1 MQVMVESLGDPIW
14 QIGAGTIALVALL
27 LIVVLRSPD
36 FHLTTWQHW
45 FLPRITGLVC
55 LALLLVL
62 SAGVVLSH
70 GADAAPTNV
79 HATRSHPSVTA
90 TPSAIPSPT
99 SVSTPTPSPFPQLS
113 PTPAQVLTTFCNA
126 IDQHDLNAAWEQYAT
141 RLQKERMEPPPP
153 HGWFK
158 IVECSIGEVS
168 DTSETGLLQLHTI
181 EPGGYADG
189 VERPFRFTLGVEA
202 GAWKITQIARC
213 LSDGCLDITPT
224 IVPW

>member
-1 MQVMVESLGDPIW
+1 MQVIIESLGDPIW
-14 QIGAGTIALVALL
+14 QIGAGSIALVALV

-36 FHLTTWQHW
+36 FRLTPWQQW
-45 FLPRITGLVC
+45 FLPRIIGLVC
-55 LALLLVL
+55 LSIFLVL

-70 GADAAPTNV
+70 GADAAPTSV
-79 HATRSHPSVTA
+79 QATRSHPSMTVTL
-90 TPSAIPSPT
+90 PIIPSPT
-99 SVSTPTPSPFPQLS
+99 TEPTPSPFPHLS
-113 PTPAQVLTTFCNA
+113 PTPAQVLTTFCDA
-126 IDQHDLNAAWEQYAT
+126 IDQHNLNGAWEQYAAH
-141 RLQKERMEPPPP
+141 LQKERTEPSPP

-168 DTSETGLLQLHTI
+168 DTSATGLLQLQTI
-181 EPGGYADG
+181 EPGGYTDG
-189 VERPFRFTLGVEA
+189 IERPFQFTLGVED